1 MEKNRELANRIKDWL
16 QKETHDAQSAS
27 EGVELL
33 RQVIPN
39 RLGLINT
46 LSRHPDRPK
55 SIEKVKYEL
64 GKHVKYLVDNLDL
77 RDVKAMEAE
86 LVPQVRQ
93 ELAKDALG
101 KRTDHDQLPEDIRR
115 QWDDASELWKKIKT
129 LYQTCKDLPAP
140 CDRYESLKTL
150 KEAWYKYKALLK
162 SYDEYVIN
170 TDKNAPAVT
179 ASPGEDAK
187 EAPSAESKEVT
198 NARAYISKNL
208 QRLIDLQKSNEP
220 EDLADSSTWYE
231 RLKERVDIL
240 VAANAPMTDEMR
252 QRLQGV
258 GLLPSDE
265 AAPATE

>member
-1 MEKNRELANRIKDWL
+1 MEKNRELANRIKNWL
-16 QKETHDAQSAS
+16 QKENHDAQSAS

-39 RLGLINT
+39 RMGLINT

-86 LVPQVRQ
+86 LVPQVTR
-93 ELAKDALG
+93 ELAKDTLG
-101 KRTDHDQLPEDIRR
+101 KRADHDQLPEYMRR
-115 QWDDASELWKKIKT
+115 QWDDAAELWKKIKT

-150 KEAWYKYKALLK
+150 KEAWYKHKALLK
-162 SYDEYVIN
+162 SYDEYVIGSDN
-170 TDKNAPAVT
+170 NKPAAKDV
-179 ASPGEDAK
+179 SDEDAMD
-187 EAPSAESKEVT
+187 ALSVESKDVT

-208 QRLIDLQKSNEP
+208 QRLIDLQMSHEP
-220 EDLADSSTWYE
+220 EDLADSSTWYD
-231 RLKERVDIL
+231 RLKDRVDIL
-240 VAANAPMTDEMR
+240 MTANAPMTDEMR

-265 AAPATE
+265 ATPATE